1 MYDHVVK
8 PEVLMRRLEVGALLF
23 PPPPPAP
30 PRLPKLGPPSLH
42 VLALLILGLQW
53 LSLSL
58 PIVCHAQD
66 TYFSVSNF
74 STAAANLRLPM
85 ITFIGDAAASET
97 GIQLTSTTTTT
108 TSNSSSS
115 RVGRALYQFPVRMS
129 DPANN
134 NVTASFTTF
143 FTFSVVPSNVSS
155 FGAGLAFLF
164 VPGGAGGEGKAG
176 EDDEQEGEAGT
187 FLEAL
192 HHDLG
197 DGGGQLGVFNVSDMR
212 TCAHTFA
219 VEFDTFADPQPI
231 DDMNDNHVGI
241 DLHNAT
247 SVVSADAANAN
258 ITFKS
263 GSLVNAWI
271 DYSSHTQIL
280 QVRISSSADRP
291 MVPIISETLDLP
303 SVLSEWMYV
312 GFAAASGRDT
322 ELHTIHAWTFST
334 SGLLNV
340 QDHHPHRNTGI
351 VAGMIVTGLLLLL
364 LVCTLVFNLCSSSRR
379 RSKAA
384 VSFKRQDEFEA
395 KNQYGLRCFQYKE
408 LGLATK
414 WFDEKEKLGLGGIGN
429 VYRGVLPDTGCLVAV
444 KQVAPKEHPQKSGF
458 DQNKFAAEVVAISQ
472 LQHRNLVQLQG
483 WCQSDGKRFLV
494 YEFMSN
500 GSLDQ
505 ALYNEKLHGPVL
517 SWSHRYKIVSGLAVA
532 LHYLHE
538 ERFVHRDVKSSNILL
553 DNNFNPKLGDFG
565 LTRLMN
571 YHNHP
576 EATVVAGTFGYIAP
590 EAIQSGKA
598 TDKTDVFSFGAVMLE
613 VACGRRPLDTSWP
626 EDQAI
631 LVDWVW
637 NLHQNDN
644 IMQAADPRL
653 ECAYDMQEMRT
664 MLLVGLLCS
673 HPDPSTRPSMGEVV
687 QILNN
692 EVGVPRIPT
701 KKPVTSFD
709 SDKIALT
716 INELLSESFAHNFTS
731 STHFSSALP
740 E

>member
-97 GIQLTSTTTTT
+97 GIQLTSTS
-108 TSNSSSS
+108 TSSTSSS

-164 VPGGAGGEGKAG
+164 VPGGEGGEGKAG
-176 EDDEQEGEAGT
+176 EENEQEGEAGT

-280 QVRISSSADRP
+280 QVI
-291 MVPIISETLDLP
+291 
-303 SVLSEWMYV
+303 
-312 GFAAASGRDT
+312 F
-322 ELHTIHAWTFST
+322 
-334 SGLLNV
+334 
-340 QDHHPHRNTGI
+340 
-351 VAGMIVTGLLLLL
+351 
-364 LVCTLVFNLCSSSRR
+364 
-379 RSKAA
+379 
-384 VSFKRQDEFEA
+384 
-395 KNQYGLRCFQYKE
+395 
-408 LGLATK
+408 
-414 WFDEKEKLGLGGIGN
+414 
-429 VYRGVLPDTGCLVAV
+429 
-444 KQVAPKEHPQKSGF
+444 
-458 DQNKFAAEVVAISQ
+458 
-472 LQHRNLVQLQG
+472 
-483 WCQSDGKRFLV
+483 
-494 YEFMSN
+494 
-500 GSLDQ
+500 
-505 ALYNEKLHGPVL
+505 
-517 SWSHRYKIVSGLAVA
+517 
-532 LHYLHE
+532 
-538 ERFVHRDVKSSNILL
+538 
-553 DNNFNPKLGDFG
+553 
-565 LTRLMN
+565 
-571 YHNHP
+571 
-576 EATVVAGTFGYIAP
+576 
-590 EAIQSGKA
+590 
-598 TDKTDVFSFGAVMLE
+598 
-613 VACGRRPLDTSWP
+613 
-626 EDQAI
+626 
-631 LVDWVW
+631 
-637 NLHQNDN
+637 
-644 IMQAADPRL
+644 
-653 ECAYDMQEMRT
+653 
-664 MLLVGLLCS
+664 
-673 HPDPSTRPSMGEVV
+673 
-687 QILNN
+687 
-692 EVGVPRIPT
+692 
-701 KKPVTSFD
+701 
-709 SDKIALT
+709 
-716 INELLSESFAHNFTS
+716 
-731 STHFSSALP
+731 
-740 E
+740 